1 MDPTCRGPIVFDLG
15 AQLQIA
21 ILVKKTTPFQ
31 RTLFVFFSGPDQE
44 RVGASKKTDKP
55 IKPRKSEK
63 KITEKIESKKTE
75 LTD

>member
-1 MDPTCRGPIVFDLG
+1 MDPTCRGPIVFDAG

-21 ILVKKTTPFQ
+21 ILVMKTTPFQ

>member
-1 MDPTCRGPIVFDLG
+1 MDPTCRGPIVFDPG

-44 RVGASKKTDKP
+44 RVGASKKTDKL
-55 IKPRKSEK
+55 RKSRK
-63 KITEKIESKKTE
+63 KKPKKPNRKKPN
-75 LTD
+75 